1 MAPEVRLAQTDA
13 EVARLFPLLRE
24 LRPHITDEIDLV
36 TRVQRQR
43 ATERGWRLA
52 YVEQDGVPTA
62 AGSCRILE
70 HLAWG
75 KVLYVDDLICAE
87 SHRGKGAANSLMKW
101 MEALARAEG
110 CTQLHLD
117 SGTQRIRAHHFYF
130 RQGLS
135 ITSFHFGKT
144 L

>member
-1 MAPEVRLAQTDA
+1 MSAVKLAESDA
-13 EVARLFPLLRE
+13 DVARLFPVLRE
-24 LRPHITDEIDLV
+24 LRPLIADEKDLV
-36 TRVQRQR
+36 ARVQRQR
-43 ATERGWRLA
+43 GTERGWRLA
-52 YVEQDGVPTA
+52 YVEQNGVPVA
-62 AGSCRILE
+62 AASCRILE

-87 SHRGKGAANSLMKW
+87 SHRGTGAANALMEW
-101 MEALARAEG
+101 MEGQARAEG
-110 CTQLHLD
+110 CAQLHLD

>member
-1 MAPEVRLAQTDA
+1 MSIVKLAESDA
-13 EVARLFPLLRE
+13 DVARLFGVMRE
-24 LRPHITDEIDLV
+24 LRPHIVDEAEFV
-36 TRVQRQR
+36 ARVQRQR
-43 ATERGWRLA
+43 ATERSWRLA
-52 YVEQDGVPTA
+52 YVEQDGVPVA
-62 AGSCRILE
+62 AASCRILE

-87 SHRGKGAANSLMKW
+87 SHRGTGAATALMDW
-101 MEALARAEG
+101 MEEQARAED
-110 CTQLHLD
+110 CAQLQLD

-135 ITSFHFGKT
+135 ITSFHFGKK

>member
-1 MAPEVRLAQTDA
+1 MAPEVRLAESDA
-13 EVARLFPLLRE
+13 DVARLFPLLRE
-24 LRPHITDEIDLV
+24 LRPHIADEAELV
-36 TRVQRQR
+36 SRVQRQR

-52 YVEQDGVPTA
+52 YVEQDGFPVA
-62 AGSCRILE
+62 AASCRVLE

-87 SHRGKGAANSLMKW
+87 SHRGTGAASALMKW
-101 MEALARAEG
+101 MEGQARAEG
-110 CTQLHLD
+110 CAQLHLD

>member
-1 MAPEVRLAQTDA
+1 MSRVKLAESDA
-13 EVARLFPLLRE
+13 DIARLFGVMRE
-24 LRPHITDEIDLV
+24 LRPHIVEETEFV
-36 TRVQRQR
+36 ARVQRQR

-52 YVEQDGVPTA
+52 YVEQEGVPVA
-62 AGSCRILE
+62 AASCRILE

-87 SHRGKGAANSLMKW
+87 SHRGTGAAKVLMGW
-101 MEALARAEG
+101 MEELARAED
-110 CTQLHLD
+110 CAQLHLD

-135 ITSFHFGKT
+135 ITSFHFGKK

>member
-1 MAPEVRLAQTDA
+1 MSAVKLAESDA
-13 EVARLFPLLRE
+13 DVARLFPVLRE
-24 LRPHITDEIDLV
+24 LRPLIADEKDLV
-36 TRVQRQR
+36 ARVQRQR
-43 ATERGWRLA
+43 GTERGWRLA
-52 YVEQDGVPTA
+52 YVEQNGVPVA
-62 AGSCRILE
+62 AASCRILE

-87 SHRGKGAANSLMKW
+87 SHRGAGAANALMEW
-101 MEALARAEG
+101 MEGQARAEG
-110 CTQLHLD
+110 CVQLHLD

-135 ITSFHFGKT
+135 IASFHFGKT

>member
-1 MAPEVRLAQTDA
+1 MSAVRLAQSDA

-24 LRPHITDEIDLV
+24 LRPHIADEAEFV
-36 TRVQRQR
+36 ARVQGQR

-52 YVEQDGVPTA
+52 YVEQDGIPVA
-62 AGSCRILE
+62 AASCRILE

-75 KVLYVDDLICAE
+75 KVLYVDDLICAA
-87 SHRGKGAANSLMKW
+87 SHRGTGAASSLMKW
-101 MEALARAEG
+101 MEEQAWAEG

-117 SGTQRIRAHHFYF
+117 SGTQRIRAHHFYY
-130 RQGLS
+130 RRGLS
-135 ITSFHFGKT
+135 ISSFHFSKK